1 MTKREKQKQAVQ
13 MKRKQKKRTKDGH
26 KKYRWCRIDKL
37 VEKN

>member
-13 MKRKQKKRTKDGH
+13 MKRKQTTKDGP